1 MRKAVVATVGEVAN
15 YCYKIPA
22 EQGGGWEVLLQ
33 FVNACTTVR
42 ASTRSSE
49 STKILFRRT
58 LCAPRPTSQ

>member
-22 EQGGGWEVLLQ
+22 EQGGGGEVLLQ

-42 ASTRSSE
+42 ANRPPH
-49 STKILFRRT
+49 
-58 LCAPRPTSQ
+58 CATATAMLSHAVQY